1 MAARP
6 SAGVACGSVEP
17 FPTGAE
23 AAELP
28 LEALALRLL
37 AHIASDGRTAQRP
50 LYVNRDMLQKYV
62 GDADMFGYE
71 RAMQEAWDWLRV
83 NALLSL
89 ADPKQQGSDF
99 AFVTRLGVAALADGG
114 MARMAAQRRL
124 DVDLHPSIAGRVRQ
138 QFVVGEFELAAIAAL
153 REVEIRVRELAGAS
167 ESDIGVRLIGEAFKA
182 GGALHD
188 TSLDKG
194 ESEAIMALFRGAI
207 GVFKNPSS
215 HRQVEFDDPTEASE
229 VILLADL
236 LLRMLDRIER
246 RKSGA

>member
-1 MAARP
+1 MNT
-6 SAGVACGSVEP
+6 S

-23 AAELP
+23 AEELP

-37 AHIASDGRTAQRP
+37 AHIASKQQGAHQRP
-50 LYVNRDMLQKYV
+50 LYVHREVLENHV
-62 GDADMFGYE
+62 GNADMFRYQ
-71 RAMQEAWDWLRV
+71 RAMQEAWDWLRT
-83 NALLSL
+83 NGLLSL

-99 AFVTRLGVAALADGG
+99 AFVTRMGAAALEDGG
-114 MARMAAQRRL
+114 LARIAAQRRL
-124 DVDLHPSIAGRVRQ
+124 GVDMHPLIAGRVRQ
-138 QFVVGEFELAAIAAL
+138 QFVLGEYELAAIAAL

-167 ESDIGVRLIGEAFKA
+167 ESDIGVRLMGEAFKPSSV
-182 GGALHD
+182 LHD
-188 TSLDKG
+188 PSLDKG

-236 LLRMLDRIER
+236 LLRMLDRIEQ
-246 RKSGA
+246 RKSSA